1 LNIRSPKF
9 DLKLEPHLG
18 SAKIGAAPQ
27 AAAPRVD
34 VPASGAAPVN
44 SPEAPSAH
52 TDPLADSLLYLAA
65 HHGRAL
71 SRSALLAGLPLGRG
85 TLGAALYERAARRA
99 GLEAQLVERP
109 LEEIPALVL
118 PAVILFHDGST
129 RILLGIDLAAGRLT
143 LANPSSPASDA
154 DVLERLDVV
163 KAQYAGF
170 AYFVRTAAVS
180 DPRAIATG
188 DLPKKDWFW
197 SVVSRFGSNYGHVAI
212 AAFIVNMLALAA
224 PLFTMSVYDRVIPN
238 GAIPSLVAL
247 GVGLGLAIAFDFL
260 LKVVRSRII
269 DITGKKIDVV
279 LAADIF
285 EHVISLKMDKRPP
298 SVGILANQIRDFDS
312 VREFF
317 TSGTVV
323 SATDMVFAILFIMV
337 LFIIAGPLAWIPL
350 GMLPVMICVGL
361 VIQRPL
367 DRAIRR
373 LQAESAARHGILVES
388 LAGIETVRAV
398 AGESRVQSI
407 WERSVAATARSSEDV
422 QFWASLAQTSASVA
436 TQLCSLLLV
445 VVGVFLILDGK
456 LSVGALVAAN
466 MLSGRVLGPIAG
478 IAAVMTRGTQTLS
491 SLRSINR
498 LMGLERERP
507 PETIYVAREI
517 KEGRIDFNNVSFSY
531 PNSPAKALDGISFK
545 VKAGEKIGIIGRVG
559 SGKTTVGRLAAA
571 FYPPSEGTI
580 LVDGVDIRQ
589 YDPADLRSG
598 IGFVLQ
604 DTDLFY
610 GKLRDNITLGRPQA
624 TDEEVLAA
632 ARLSGVE
639 TFIAGHPQGYDMMVA
654 EGGRSLSGGQ
664 KQAIGLAR
672 VLIRQP
678 KVLFLDE
685 PTAHFDVRS
694 EAEFLERLK
703 VLAKGQMTIIVS
715 THRPSLLSLVDRI
728 LVFDNGKIVADGPAE
743 QILTRLRPGAPPQPG
758 ARATNVAI

>member
-1 LNIRSPKF
+1 LNIRTSNAN
-9 DLKLEPHLG
+9 LKIE
-18 SAKIGAAPQ
+18 PQ
-27 AAAPRVD
+27 ASLLE
-34 VPASGAAPVN
+34 VPAHHA
-44 SPEAPSAH
+44 
-52 TDPLADSLLYLAA
+52 DPLADSLLYLAA

-71 SRSALLAGLPLGRG
+71 SRSSLLAGLPVERG
-85 TLGAALYERAARRA
+85 ILNPALYERAARRA
-99 GLEAQLVERP
+99 GLEVELVERS
-109 LEEIPALVL
+109 LNDIPSLVL
-118 PAVILFHDGST
+118 PAVLLFHDGST
-129 RILLGIDLAAGRLT
+129 RILQAIDDATGRLT
-143 LANPSSPASDA
+143 LADPSRNEEGI
-154 DVLERLDVV
+154 LERLDAI

-170 AYFVRTAAVS
+170 AYFVRPATVS
-180 DPRAIATG
+180 DPRAVATG
-188 DLPKKDWFW
+188 DLPKAHWFW
-197 SVVSRFGSNYGHVAI
+197 SVVRRFGANYSHVAI

-238 GAIPSLVAL
+238 GAVPSLVAL
-247 GVGLGLAIAFDFL
+247 GIGLILAIAFDFL

-269 DITGKKIDVV
+269 DMTGKKIDVV
-279 LAADIF
+279 LAANIF
-285 EHVISLKMDKRPP
+285 EHVMAVKMDKRPP
-298 SVGILANQIRDFDS
+298 SVGILANQMRDFDS

-323 SATDMVFAILFIMV
+323 TATDMLFAFLFIAV
-337 LFIIAGPLAWIPL
+337 LFVVAGPLAWIPL
-350 GMLPVMICVGL
+350 VMLPIMIAVGFL
-361 VIQRPL
+361 IQRPL
-367 DRAIRR
+367 DRAMRR

-388 LAGIETVRAV
+388 LSGIETVRAV
-398 AGESRVQSI
+398 AGESRVQMV

-478 IAAVMTRGTQTLS
+478 IAAVITRATQTLS

-498 LMGLERERP
+498 LMELERERP
-507 PETIYVAREI
+507 PEKIYVAREI
-517 KEGRIDFNNVSFSY
+517 KEGRIEFKNVGFSY
-531 PNSPAKALDGISFK
+531 PNSQAKALDGISFHIK
-545 VKAGEKIGIIGRVG
+545 PGEKIGIIGRVG
-559 SGKTTVGRLAAA
+559 SGKTTVGRLATA
-571 FYPPSEGTI
+571 FYPPTEGSI
-580 LVDGVDIRQ
+580 LIDGIDIRQ

-610 GKLRDNITLGRPQA
+610 GKLRDNITLGRPSA

-639 TFIAGHPQGYDMMVA
+639 TFIAGHPQGYDMLIA

-672 VLIRQP
+672 VLIRKP
-678 KVLFLDE
+678 RVLFLDE

-703 VLAKGQMTIIVS
+703 ALAKGEMTIIVS
-715 THRPSLLSLVDRI
+715 THRPSLLALVDRI
-728 LVFDNGKIVADGPAE
+728 LVFDNGKIVADGPAD
-743 QILTRLRPGAPPQPG
+743 QILTRLRPQPVVPQPA
-758 ARATNVAI
+758 ARAANGAL